1 MLKLT
6 FSIRMKMRL
15 KGKCPKHPGYNP
27 EEREGAIRGV
37 CHHCRALYEV
47 VAARDA
53 LWAAAREFE
62 SRTDPYRIVPKPRP
76 SRR

>member
-27 EEREGAIRGV
+27 EEGEGAIRGV
-37 CHHCRALYEV
+37 CPHCRALYEV

-62 SRTDPYRIVPKPRP
+62 SRADPYRIAPKPRP
-76 SRR
+76 FRR